1 MIVTFLLKK
10 VQYVNILT
18 NESFNSVV
26 DTLANLLDVI
36 IFFRPWRLTSSKH
49 EIFTSHADSRI
60 NNANTQ

>member
-36 IFFRPWRLTSSKH
+36 IFFSPMT
-49 EIFTSHADSRI
+49 I
-60 NNANTQ
+60 NVIQA